1 MNTTN
6 TSSTVSENT
15 DSLKKSRT
23 MTKQQQAEQKSFTVR
38 TGGRKLTYVFR
49 PRKRFS
55 SLLKFLLAIF
65 GGQVVLWPG
74 MATAQGLSPNALP
87 TGGSVAAGQA
97 GINSVGNAM
106 TVNQQSSKVIINWS
120 TYNIGADASVTYNQP
135 SASSVALNQVTGADP
150 SQILGR
156 LSANGQVWL
165 VNSAGVYFGQNATID
180 VGGMLASTL
189 KVDNNQFMNS
199 DKVTFENDGTAG
211 SIKNDGNITARNGG
225 YVALIAP
232 NVQNAGVIN
241 ANMGTVRLAAGDKV
255 TVDLAGD
262 GLIKLN
268 IDKASAEAVVAN
280 AGRISANGGT
290 VVLSARSAGDLAS
303 LVVNNTG
310 IIEAKSL
317 VERNGRIFLDGGN
330 GTVENSGSLIA
341 TGDAA
346 GTKGGAVQMAGTRVG
361 VVGAG
366 SVDVSGDA
374 GGGTALIG
382 GNWQG
387 NNTASIIDGSAVANA
402 QQVAVASGAS
412 IKADARTS
420 GNGGTVVAWADGH
433 TQFNGA
439 VSARGG
445 ATGGN
450 GGQVETSGKKTLGI
464 NAGARVDVSAS
475 KGKAGSWLLDPNDI
489 TIAAADANVSV
500 AGTTYQDDGGATN
513 ATVDAAVIGGALT
526 GGATVNV
533 QTSNAGAAGNG
544 DIFVTSAVTSAGDGT
559 LNLIANRNITVSASI
574 DAGATKTL
582 NVSLYAGSNSTAAST
597 ATAGS
602 NASTVTINS
611 SIATGGGNLGIVTKG
626 DVTGAGDLNLGAGSL
641 AVDTKSTGQ
650 VNLTGVITAGAAN
663 LTATGKDISVANTA
677 NNFTGAVSATGF
689 NVTIADT
696 NALSLGTIVA
706 TGTLAAT
713 AGTADLTQV
722 GSATVSGAATLTSN
736 AGSVVADNTANN
748 FASVTLA
755 SAGNATL
762 YDSNAMTLSSL
773 TVGAA
778 GNVDVQAGKGG
789 TGALT
794 LGTGVSTT
802 GDVTF
807 VSGSG
812 ALTTG
817 GAISGNNIQLTAG
830 AAGLSIGHNVAAGG
844 VLGLKATGNNID
856 QTAGVISAVGVT
868 TMDAGTAG
876 GIITV
881 QKAGNNFQAKV
892 NASAGTVRIADGTG
906 GVILGNVN
914 ADSVTV
920 GSTGGD
926 VTNTGA
932 ITNYA
937 TTGNANVTVNA
948 GTDTV
953 TLNNGGNRLGT
964 ANLTGTTVSVTSIGG
979 LDVGTVKANTFGA
992 TVSGANVTQS
1002 GAITKQDGSDGAAVT
1017 VDAGAKDIA
1026 LTNTGNKLASVSLTG
1041 TTVAVTDGTAG
1052 ISIGATKA
1060 DSLTVDST
1068 NGAVTN
1074 SAAIVNQVGT
1084 GAANVTVNA
1093 AGYDVTLGDVGNK
1106 LGTVSVAGVNVS
1118 VYDSDTSG
1126 TVLGTS
1132 TVTGTLGVT
1141 SKGHITQSGV
1151 LTVTGAASF
1160 TIDDTASQNINLS
1173 TQANDFKSTVT
1184 FAKTGTGT
1192 VNNVGLRNANSG
1204 ALFGN
1209 ITLPGTYNDLTVIF
1223 DKAAMILPALTVGG
1237 TLTATAGGGS
1247 ITQTGALDIAGAS
1260 SFTAYDAGGPTR
1272 YAITLD
1278 DNGNKFVGAISA
1290 KGGAFTLDNG
1300 TYATKFGTID
1310 VSSVTLEGTGDLT
1323 LTNSITTTGAQTY
1336 GGNVILTSD
1345 VTLAGNGI
1353 SVSGTM
1359 KSDGTNRALI
1369 INDAGATKITGSL
1382 GTTTAGERLA
1392 SVDITSTGG
1401 TQLGGNVYTTGSQT
1415 YNSAVT

>member
-1 MNTTN
+1 MEARMNTTN

-97 GINSVGNAM
+97 GINAVGNNM
-106 TVNQQSSKVIINWS
+106 TVSQQTSKVIINWS

-346 GTKGGAVQMAGTRVG
+346 GTKGGAVQMAGARVG

-489 TIAAADANVSV
+489 TIAAADAKRVHV
-500 AGTTYQDDGGATN
+500 AGTTYQDDGGAAN

-526 GGATVNV
+526 GGADR
-533 QTSNAGAAGNG
+533 QCPDQQHRHGCRPA
-544 DIFVTSAVTSAGDGT
+544 
-559 LNLIANRNITVSASI
+559 
-574 DAGATKTL
+574 
-582 NVSLYAGSNSTAAST
+582 T
-597 ATAGS
+597 AT
-602 NASTVTINS
+602 S
-611 SIATGGGNLGIVTKG
+611 S
-626 DVTGAGDLNLGAGSL
+626 S
-641 AVDTKSTGQ
+641 
-650 VNLTGVITAGAAN
+650 
-663 LTATGKDISVANTA
+663 
-677 NNFTGAVSATGF
+677 
-689 NVTIADT
+689 
-696 NALSLGTIVA
+696 
-706 TGTLAAT
+706 
-713 AGTADLTQV
+713 
-722 GSATVSGAATLTSN
+722 
-736 AGSVVADNTANN
+736 
-748 FASVTLA
+748 
-755 SAGNATL
+755 
-762 YDSNAMTLSSL
+762 
-773 TVGAA
+773 
-778 GNVDVQAGKGG
+778 
-789 TGALT
+789 
-794 LGTGVSTT
+794 
-802 GDVTF
+802 
-807 VSGSG
+807 
-812 ALTTG
+812 
-817 GAISGNNIQLTAG
+817 
-830 AAGLSIGHNVAAGG
+830 
-844 VLGLKATGNNID
+844 
-856 QTAGVISAVGVT
+856 
-868 TMDAGTAG
+868 
-876 GIITV
+876 
-881 QKAGNNFQAKV
+881 
-892 NASAGTVRIADGTG
+892 
-906 GVILGNVN
+906 
-914 ADSVTV
+914 
-920 GSTGGD
+920 
-926 VTNTGA
+926 
-932 ITNYA
+932 
-937 TTGNANVTVNA
+937 
-948 GTDTV
+948 
-953 TLNNGGNRLGT
+953 
-964 ANLTGTTVSVTSIGG
+964 
-979 LDVGTVKANTFGA
+979 
-992 TVSGANVTQS
+992 
-1002 GAITKQDGSDGAAVT
+1002 
-1017 VDAGAKDIA
+1017 
-1026 LTNTGNKLASVSLTG
+1026 
-1041 TTVAVTDGTAG
+1041 
-1052 ISIGATKA
+1052 
-1060 DSLTVDST
+1060 
-1068 NGAVTN
+1068 
-1074 SAAIVNQVGT
+1074 
-1084 GAANVTVNA
+1084 
-1093 AGYDVTLGDVGNK
+1093 
-1106 LGTVSVAGVNVS
+1106 
-1118 VYDSDTSG
+1118 
-1126 TVLGTS
+1126 
-1132 TVTGTLGVT
+1132 
-1141 SKGHITQSGV
+1141 
-1151 LTVTGAASF
+1151 
-1160 TIDDTASQNINLS
+1160 
-1173 TQANDFKSTVT
+1173 
-1184 FAKTGTGT
+1184 
-1192 VNNVGLRNANSG
+1192 
-1204 ALFGN
+1204 
-1209 ITLPGTYNDLTVIF
+1209 
-1223 DKAAMILPALTVGG
+1223 PA
-1237 TLTATAGGGS
+1237 
-1247 ITQTGALDIAGAS
+1247 
-1260 SFTAYDAGGPTR
+1260 P
-1272 YAITLD
+1272 
-1278 DNGNKFVGAISA
+1278 
-1290 KGGAFTLDNG
+1290 
-1300 TYATKFGTID
+1300 
-1310 VSSVTLEGTGDLT
+1310 
-1323 LTNSITTTGAQTY
+1323 
-1336 GGNVILTSD
+1336 
-1345 VTLAGNGI
+1345 
-1353 SVSGTM
+1353 
-1359 KSDGTNRALI
+1359 
-1369 INDAGATKITGSL
+1369 
-1382 GTTTAGERLA
+1382 
-1392 SVDITSTGG
+1392 
-1401 TQLGGNVYTTGSQT
+1401 
-1415 YNSAVT
+1415 